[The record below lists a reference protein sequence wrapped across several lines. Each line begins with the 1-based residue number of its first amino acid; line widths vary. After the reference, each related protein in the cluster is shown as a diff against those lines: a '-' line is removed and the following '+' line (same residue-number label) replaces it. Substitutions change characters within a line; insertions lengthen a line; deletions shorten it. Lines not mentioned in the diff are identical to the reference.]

1 MRIEVKRDFFLVL
14 QWKSRVMPCYDY
26 INPHRLEHGC
36 GASDPEFF
44 HQHLFFAHLV
54 TLKGEVL
61 ECLVLEGVPVSFF
74 PIQEL
79 QPIHEVEEP
88 TLSS

>member
-1 MRIEVKRDFFLVL
+1 
-14 QWKSRVMPCYDY
+14 MPCYNY
-26 INPHRLEHGC
+26 INPRHLEHGC

-54 TLKGEVL
+54 NLKGEVL
-61 ECLVLEGVPVSFF
+61 ERLVLEGVPVSFF

-79 QPIHEVEEP
+79 QPIHGI
-88 TLSS
+88 S